1 MSLLSPLP
9 MCAARSF
16 VRRHTPFR
24 IASSEPTRDPPS
36 SALFLSETVEGL
48 NDGANF
54 LRNCPPADMALVRRN
69 ARSMVFKSGD
79 PVFLQGHCHE
89 GIYLIEV
96 GIVRVYYT
104 GPSGR
109 EITLAY
115 WPPCHFIGGP
125 KIFGGGTHIWSGE
138 AVEDSRVLFLPPTV
152 QALGTRLPSF
162 ASCLVEGLVA
172 NGRC

>member
-1 MSLLSPLP
+1 M
-9 MCAARSF
+9 
-16 VRRHTPFR
+16 RRHTPFR

-115 WPPCHFIGGP
+115 WPPGHFIGGP
-125 KIFGGGTHIWSGE
+125 EIFGGGTIFGPAKPSRRAAYCSYHRRSRHWERGYQASLLAWSKVLSPKAG
-138 AVEDSRVLFLPPTV
+138 ASR
-152 QALGTRLPSF
+152 RW
-162 ASCLVEGLVA
+162 C
-172 NGRC
+172 RCWARDR